1 MKKFYFIFI
10 VYVICGGISV
20 YGDTNTQEEVDFL
33 LFSPNSGSRF
43 ENEEQAFIQ
52 LNNLARYLMGKNLI
66 RGQIIVYGYAAYAPN
81 EIKSVDLSRERALTV
96 MEELQKRGVPK
107 ELFSDPV
114 GYGEAYMWGN
124 NDTENARK
132 LNRRA
137 RVLLDGEIPMPIT
150 QEIISAETEASVS
163 AEDIIPELVY
173 VAPAAPAITWHY
185 KPKKAS
191 FKFPWWIFPLLIFLA
206 LCFLLFL
213 LLGKRSRKSVQK
225 TGTVNAQAPETV
237 IVPKPAKPAA
247 AYTVN
252 LDEEI
257 RARAYDLSRQRRVAG
272 QRDGQGEYQEQD
284 WYNAVREIS
293 AWYIACGH
301 SVFSDGGRWWASN
314 KNNN

>member
-20 YGDTNTQEEVDFL
+20 FGDTNTQEEVDFL

-52 LNNLARYLMGKNLI
+52 LNNLARYLLGKNLVP
-66 RGQIIVYGYAAYAPN
+66 GQIIVYGYAAYAPN

-96 MEELQKRGVPK
+96 MEELQKRGVSK

-114 GYGEAYMWGN
+114 GYGEAYLWGN
-124 NDTENARK
+124 NDSENARK

-150 QEIISAETEASVS
+150 KEIISAS

-206 LCFLLFL
+206 LCLLLFYL
-213 LLGKRSRKSVQK
+213 LSRRSRK
-225 TGTVNAQAPETV
+225 TEATANAQAPETV
-237 IVPKPAKPAA
+237 IVPKSAKPAA
-247 AYTVN
+247 TYTVN

-257 RARAYDLSRQRRVAG
+257 RARAYDLSRQRG
-272 QRDGQGEYQEQD
+272 GQGDYQEQD

-293 AWYIACGH
+293 AWYKACGH
-301 SVFSDGGRWWASN
+301 SVFSDGGHWWASS
-314 KNNN
+314 KVDT